1 MKAIRD
7 VMLAGVSLAVIAGV
21 SVSVAVAEDKYFIG
35 VTSAQSGY
43 LAPYDQPAYAGFKFC
58 IEEKNAQGGLNGK
71 IPVRLEVKDTRSD
84 TAETIKAVQELVDDG
99 AQFIV
104 SPADADP
111 TIAAGQITQAAGIP
125 TMTFAGTAPVLTA
138 VGEYIFGSYPA
149 DNQQATV
156 LADFATEKGFERVY
170 ILKSPDAAYTLGGPE
185 YFAEVF
191 EKNGGTMV
199 GESLYSLNQ
208 PDFSTIVTKIKS
220 TEPAPDLIVTW
231 AWEPDFPAFIKALRG
246 AGVTTQ
252 VMGGD
257 VLDTPTIR
265 GLGDVVS
272 GVYHTSGGFPEEG
285 SDYADFVKRYEAATG
300 SPPDNNYY
308 VNGCDIANMI
318 EQAIAAAGST
328 DPSDVRDALAD
339 IKDGKGIMSNFTF
352 AGTDRMPL
360 RPVVIAKIE
369 EDGTKSF
376 VRRAMADPDKLPQ
389 P

>member
-1 MKAIRD
+1 MRGRLKHLTLSTALLTLIA
-7 VMLAGVSLAVIAGV
+7 VPAGTTS
-21 SVSVAVAEDKYFIG
+21 AEEYLIG

-58 IEEKNAQGGLNGK
+58 VEEMNARGGLNGEIPIK
-71 IPVRLEVKDTRSD
+71 IDVKDTRSA
-84 TAETIKAVQELVDDG
+84 TAETIKAVQEFVDAG
-99 AQFIV
+99 AKFIV

-156 LADFATEKGFERVY
+156 LADFAAEQGFKRVY
-170 ILKSPDAAYTLGGPE
+170 ILKSPDSAYTLGGPE

-191 EKNGGTMV
+191 EKNGGEMV

-208 PDFSTIVTKIKS
+208 PDFSAIVTKIKS
-220 TEPAPDLIVTW
+220 ASPAPDLIVTW

-257 VLDTPTIR
+257 VLDTPTVR
-265 GLGDVVS
+265 GLGDVVT

-285 SDYADFVKRYEAATG
+285 SDYEDFIKRYEAKNG
-300 SPPDNNYY
+300 QKPDNNYY
-308 VNGCDIANMI
+308 VNGCDIANMS
-318 EQAIAAAGST
+318 EQAVKAAGTT
-328 DPSDVRDALAD
+328 DPSAVRDALAS

-369 EDGTKSF
+369 AGGVKSF
-376 VRRAMADPDKLPQ
+376 VRREMADPEKLPS